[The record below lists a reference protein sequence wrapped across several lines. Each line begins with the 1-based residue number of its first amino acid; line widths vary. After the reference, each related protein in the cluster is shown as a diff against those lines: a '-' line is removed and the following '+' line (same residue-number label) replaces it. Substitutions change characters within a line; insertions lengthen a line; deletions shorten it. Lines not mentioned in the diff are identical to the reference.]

1 MSKIVEPEILLL
13 DDNLVVRQ
21 NQIKE
26 SPIFSTPKVNQFLD
40 NGNSQISPL
49 DREEILKEQIRQYLS
64 TSSPIDINDLSNAP
78 ALLPAIIQDR
88 ENQMSREEKLEAIKR
103 AMEKET
109 KIGQKPVEPIK
120 DSEITPTIAKD
131 NSKLINI
138 ALLGA
143 VGFLVYKLL
152 K

>member
-26 SPIFSTPKVNQFLD
+26 SPIFSTPKVNQFLE
-40 NGNSQISPL
+40 NGNSQISPIE
-49 DREEILKEQIRQYLS
+49 REEILKEQIKQYLS
-64 TSSPIDINDLSNAP
+64 TSSPINMNDFIGILPIHINDREKQL
-78 ALLPAIIQDR
+78 ALQKERKEAL
-88 ENQMSREEKLEAIKR
+88 EKARLEAL
-103 AMEKET
+103 EKSAESF
-109 KIGQKPVEPIK
+109 K
-120 DSEITPTIAKD
+120 DSETTPSIAKD

>member
-26 SPIFSTPKVNQFLD
+26 SPIFSTPKVNQFLE
-40 NGNSQISPL
+40 NGNSQISPIE
-49 DREEILKEQIRQYLS
+49 REEILKEQIKQYVNS
-64 TSSPIDINDLSNAP
+64 TTSGYNGFGYIKDKVGQL
-78 ALLPAIIQDR
+78 AL
-88 ENQMSREEKLEAIKR
+88 EKARLEALQKER
-103 AMEKET
+103 KEALEKARLEALE
-109 KIGQKPVEPIK
+109 KSAESFK
-120 DSEITPTIAKD
+120 DSETTPSIAKD

>member
-26 SPIFSTPKVNQFLD
+26 SPIFSTPKVNQFLE
-40 NGNSQISPL
+40 NGNSQISTTDMGFISTIFNPL
-49 DREEILKEQIRQYLS
+49 EKARYDALRKERKE
-64 TSSPIDINDLSNAP
+64 
-78 ALLPAIIQDR
+78 AL
-88 ENQMSREEKLEAIKR
+88 EKARLEAL
-103 AMEKET
+103 EKSAESF
-109 KIGQKPVEPIK
+109 K
-120 DSEITPTIAKD
+120 DSETTPSIAKD

-138 ALLGA
+138 VLLGA

>member
-40 NGNSQISPL
+40 NGNSQISP
-49 DREEILKEQIRQYLS
+49 
-64 TSSPIDINDLSNAP
+64 IDYT
-78 ALLPAIIQDR
+78 LPLPVPIQDR

-120 DSEITPTIAKD
+120 DSEITPSIAKD

>member
-40 NGNSQISPL
+40 NGNSQILPIYYTLPSP
-49 DREEILKEQIRQYLS
+49 
-64 TSSPIDINDLSNAP
+64 
-78 ALLPAIIQDR
+78 IQDR

-103 AMEKET
+103 AMENET
-109 KIGQKPVEPIK
+109 KESLEKAVEPIK
-120 DSEITPTIAKD
+120 DSETKPSIAKD

-143 VGFLVYKLL
+143 VVFLVYKLL